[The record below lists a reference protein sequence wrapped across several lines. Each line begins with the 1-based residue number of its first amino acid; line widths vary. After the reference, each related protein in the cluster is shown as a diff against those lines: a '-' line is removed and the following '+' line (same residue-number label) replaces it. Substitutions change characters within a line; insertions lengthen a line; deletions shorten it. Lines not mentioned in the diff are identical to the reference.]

1 MVKEGARLELLEMR
15 IHENWHFTKLMM
27 CFCRWKKDAN
37 FEESLE
43 NDITLSVEE
52 STIRSE
58 VDTNDYFNE
67 DNVDLYAFEMVQK
80 LQEEDTTS
88 IVSSRDDAKIG
99 RAIFPIS
106 LENDLTIKERS
117 DIHNLFHNYHH
128 LFTTIYKDVKKAIL
142 EEHKI
147 ELLLNAKPLWQR
159 FQKMNPNYAQTIKE
173 GLNKLLETQL
183 IVLVEN
189 LKWVSP
195 ITMKKKRKFCVCVNY

>member
-1 MVKEGARLELLEMR
+1 MR
-15 IHENWHFTKLMM
+15 IDISPNWWCVFVDG
-27 CFCRWKKDAN
+27 RKDAN

-43 NDITLSVEE
+43 KDITLSVEE

-80 LQEEDTTS
+80 LQEEDTPS

-195 ITMKKKRKFCVCVNY
+195 ITMKKKRKLCVCVNY